1 VENKNHL
8 TMKTLQKKIFIT
20 GKIKTLTG
28 LHIGGHNTHL
38 DIGGVDNFVI
48 KNPNNS
54 EPYLPGSSLKGK
66 IRSLLE
72 QSYGNFGD
80 IKVGDLRHG
89 PIDDPNHPITK
100 VFGSVKG
107 KNIDKNI
114 PARIIVRDGAITSE
128 DNDNTDLPY
137 TEVKTE
143 IIVDRI
149 TAAAS
154 PRQIERVPADSE
166 FKLDIV
172 LNIWSNAD
180 DFQELPEVQIV
191 QMLFNGMRLL
201 EGDYL
206 GGNGSRGSG
215 QVKIGIEKIQERDNK
230 FYCNTESDNAEYLTS
245 EHQIPED
252 LKLWA

>member
-1 VENKNHL
+1 
-8 TMKTLQKKIFIT
+8 MKTLQKKIFIT

-38 DIGGVDNFVI
+38 DIGGVDSFVI
-48 KNPNNS
+48 RNPKND

-66 IRSLLE
+66 VRSLLE
-72 QSYGNFGD
+72 QSYGTFGD
-80 IKVGDLRHG
+80 ANMKEVKHG
-89 PIDDPNHPITK
+89 PIDDPKHPITRL
-100 VFGSVKG
+100 FGSVKG
-107 KNIDKNI
+107 RNKDSQKNI
-114 PARIIVRDGAITSE
+114 PARIIVRDGSILSE
-128 DNDNTDLPY
+128 DSDNTDLPY

-172 LNIWSNAD
+172 LNIWSD
-180 DFQELPEVQIV
+180 SSDFQELPEAQIV
-191 QMLFNGMRLL
+191 QMLFNGMRLI

-215 QVKIGIEKIQERDNK
+215 QIKIGIEEIKERDNT
-230 FYCNTESDNAEYLTS
+230 FYQNMEAGNNTHYQDSA
-245 EHQIPED
+245 HQIPED
-252 LKLWA
+252 LKIWA

>member
-1 VENKNHL
+1 
-8 TMKTLQKKIFIT
+8 MKTLKKKIFIR

-66 IRSLLE
+66 MRSLLE

-89 PIDDPNHPITK
+89 PIDDPKHPVTK

-107 KNIDKNI
+107 QNTDNQKNI
-114 PARIIVRDGAITSE
+114 PARIIVRDGAIMSE
-128 DNDNTDLPY
+128 DSDSTDLPY

-172 LNIWSNAD
+172 LNIWSD
-180 DFQELPEVQIV
+180 STDFQELPETQIV

-215 QVKIGIEKIQERDNK
+215 QVKIGIAEIKERDNT
-230 FYCNTESDNAEYLTS
+230 FYQNMEADSMDYQTS
-245 EHQIPED
+245 QHQIPED